1 YLSITSLAE
10 NCKVSEATI
19 TRFCRGLG
27 LSGYNAFKL
36 ALAQADRTTDL
47 GDSSN
52 SAEPVSS
59 EDSISTICAKVHAA
73 NLLSLN
79 ESYALYDEEEMSK
92 AISILSSS
100 RRIYCFG
107 QGGSMIMAMEAW
119 ARFSTASPN
128 FVHICDSHMQAS
140 AIAMADSKDAILFFS
155 YSGSTRDMCDTL
167 QIASSRHVPVILI
180 THFPKSAGA
189 EFASVV
195 LQCGYNES
203 PLQSGS
209 VAAKVGQLFLIDCL
223 FYGYCSQ
230 KPDTCSA
237 ARSATAHAIA
247 NKLL

>member
-1 YLSITSLAE
+1 MTLFYTLMEVLAWQTVFLIPLPNNIILLPNPEKNWQIMYFSHTTETQYLSITSLAE

-36 ALAQADRTTDL
+36 ALARADRTTDL

-100 RRIYCFG
+100 RSYILFRSGRKYDHG
-107 QGGSMIMAMEAW
+107 NGSMGSFFYS
-119 ARFSTASPN
+119 FS
-128 FVHICDSHMQAS
+128 
-140 AIAMADSKDAILFFS
+140 
-155 YSGSTRDMCDTL
+155 
-167 QIASSRHVPVILI
+167 
-180 THFPKSAGA
+180 
-189 EFASVV
+189 
-195 LQCGYNES
+195 
-203 PLQSGS
+203 
-209 VAAKVGQLFLIDCL
+209 
-223 FYGYCSQ
+223 
-230 KPDTCSA
+230 
-237 ARSATAHAIA
+237 
-247 NKLL
+247 